1 MDGEINY
8 ELLKKYNDTMVT
20 SLKRYS
26 DIASWHDDILEFNVI
41 FKNGLLNTNCN
52 FRYAYYSDGSKGE
65 LTYGSNSYN

>member
-1 MDGEINY
+1 MI
-8 ELLKKYNDTMVT
+8 T